1 MYKFSHW
8 SGCIHCAVVELKDS
22 TLSKS
27 TGMSGQE
34 GLSVSV
40 CVCVCVR
47 GKGSLRPVRVSV
59 SWADGVNQRYL
70 FANAICVSAE
80 SILRGSESAED
91 AGGECQRLLFSH
103 SHYCVYCRHLTG
115 IVVVYKRKEG

>member
-40 CVCVCVR
+40 CVCVCVCQRKRQLAAGESQCELGRR
-47 GKGSLRPVRVSV
+47 GKSALSVCKCHLCECRVYS
-59 SWADGVNQRYL
+59 SGQ
-70 FANAICVSAE
+70 
-80 SILRGSESAED
+80 
-91 AGGECQRLLFSH
+91 
-103 SHYCVYCRHLTG
+103 
-115 IVVVYKRKEG
+115 